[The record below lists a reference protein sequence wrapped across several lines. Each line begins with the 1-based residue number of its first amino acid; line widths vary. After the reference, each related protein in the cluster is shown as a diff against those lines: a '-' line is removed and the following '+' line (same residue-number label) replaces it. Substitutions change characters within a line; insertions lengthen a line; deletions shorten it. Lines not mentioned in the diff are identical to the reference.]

1 MFLCLLFSRTK
12 EFDIDQIPTRYFFN
26 EYRLAISHTGYK
38 SKTKGHAEVIPE
50 MWGSVEEWREKC
62 STKWGCIAELA
73 VALLHNDTGPFPFA
87 KQLFGEDGSPLD
99 DYELVIPDA
108 DVDMDARGKLVIYV
122 EFTKL
127 LELLVE
133 VRLAFSC
140 LFGWSFSCTPR
151 A

>member
-1 MFLCLLFSRTK
+1 MLRSLVFSTK

-38 SKTKGHAEVIPE
+38 SKTKDRAEVIPE
-50 MWGSVEEWREKC
+50 MWGSVEEWQEKR
-62 STKWGCIAELA
+62 STKWGCIARLA
-73 VALLHNDTGPFPFA
+73 VALLRNDEGPFPFA
-87 KQLFGEDGSPLD
+87 KQLYSDSGEPLD

-108 DVDMDARGKLVIYV
+108 DVDMDACGKLVIYV

-133 VRLAFSC
+133 VCVVHLCSLPLLICF
-140 LFGWSFSCTPR
+140 
-151 A
+151 